1 MNKDFKN
8 NRRHNPNYRQKNNSV
23 SRNNVDYRARNN
35 DFNNK
40 LVSHLYRKLDISKYR
55 YRILKYD
62 NELPLLSQQNYYVA
76 PNFAGKRV
84 LVVFFKIMG
93 RFMSYMIEK
102 STLTYNYEKL
112 NLEKVM
118 MSRLR
123 IRLQPEAFYGT
134 IFDAFYIFD
143 KKEKCNVLM
152 INDAYFINGK
162 DLTNMTL
169 KHKENYIKVFW
180 ESMVEDDSMDNV
192 KVMYNKYSELKDVKK
207 VYNEIIPNHELSY
220 LVRGFA
226 FVPEI
231 SGQKLIFLF
240 GETDQLVQ
248 SQKVE
253 KIKEKLKKDL
263 EKDIETKLDE
273 NKYDIPDGVKLVG
286 NFQLRKTDTVDVYH
300 LYLPKVVKSNGVNK
314 AIMTYF
320 DVAYINGLD
329 GSKFCKKLVKNTE
342 KVLVM
347 CEFNTHH
354 QKWEPKKDI
363 TGQVKYPDRY
373 KKIKKILYKFRV

>member
-1 MNKDFKN
+1 MDNNNNKYKQKKSSYNNIDYKAKN
-8 NRRHNPNYRQKNNSV
+8 N
-23 SRNNVDYRARNN
+23 DY
-35 DFNNK
+35 NNK

-62 NELPLLSQQNYYVA
+62 NELALLSQQNYYVA

-102 STLTYNYEKL
+102 STLSYNYDKL
-112 NLEKVM
+112 DLEKVM

-143 KKEKCNVLM
+143 KNEKRNVLM
-152 INDAYFINGK
+152 INDAYCINGK

-192 KVMYNKYSELKDVKK
+192 KVLYNKYYDLKNIRE
-207 VYNEIIPNHELSY
+207 VYNKIIPNHELSY

-231 SGQKLIFLF
+231 SGQKLIFIF
-240 GETDQLVQ
+240 GETDQLAQ
-248 SQKVE
+248 SHKVE

-263 EKDIETKLDE
+263 EKDIEAKSDE
-273 NKYDIPDGVKLVG
+273 SKYDIPDGVKLIG
-286 NFQLRKTDTVDVYH
+286 NFQLRKTETVDVYH
-300 LYLPKVVKSNGVNK
+300 LYLPKVVKINGINK
-314 AIMTYF
+314 AVMTYF
-320 DVAYINGLD
+320 DAAFINGLD
-329 GSKFCKKLVKNTE
+329 GSKFCKKLVKNRE

-347 CEFNTHH
+347 CEFNAHH
-354 QKWEPKKDI
+354 QKWEPVKDI
-363 TGQVKYPDRY
+363 TEEVKYPDRY
-373 KKIKKILYKFRV
+373 KKIKKILDKFRV